1 MKNKKI
7 LLSILL
13 FISCLSFELFFCNSL
28 FLKGKSGYVFS
39 FARLFLYLV
48 LFFIEYK
55 LSNRIIKNR
64 VEYEKEKKKINI
76 IDIFLIICFSVAI
89 IADIV
94 FILLHKTNLM
104 SQGIIIV
111 LLCYIVFLYFFYGKN
126 YKLNILLL
134 CSVCFIYSM
143 VVTPMHAIDE
153 TTHFVSSYNLSK
165 LDYNWSNGYEFD
177 SNLYNI
183 TQYKN
188 YYYNESLFVSY
199 KSDVIDGS
207 KTGYKT
213 YSICKYLYIPSS
225 IGIFVSETLH
235 GTIMDTF
242 YMGRFFNTLFTLLGI
257 GLLLKIIKTKK
268 NAYIAIVTTP
278 YFLLLG
284 STYNVDA
291 LGNLAILL
299 FVAYILNIYRSKDKY
314 ITKKNI
320 LFISILMLLIV
331 LYKGASYFLVFL
343 LLGLIFKKIP
353 KNKRWF
359 IPLYFIPFLLLIYL
373 EMKPEALNTGVVAIT
388 GEPNPTEQLKFLF
401 SSPFIPI
408 KVYGLHF
415 VNCFFT
421 AGYYEGL
428 LGTHFYPFCSTYFTL
443 FYIVYLLYMGFSSDD
458 ESYKPKTRLFIVL
471 VSLLLFFFT
480 STGLYLGY
488 TGVGRIG
495 IEGYQAR
502 YMYPIFFLLLLV
514 INNKRI
520 IVLKDKNYDIINYGL
535 VLFLNM
541 AFIFI
546 IVFAN
551 AYEYWL

>member
-1 MKNKKI
+1 MKKKKI

-13 FISCLSFELFFCNSL
+13 LISCLSFEFLFCNSL

-39 FARLFLYLV
+39 FARLFLYLL

-55 LSNRIIKNR
+55 TSNRIINNR
-64 VEYEKEKKKINI
+64 LKYEKEKKKINA

-89 IADIV
+89 IADIL
-94 FILLHKTNLM
+94 FIVLGKTNLM
-104 SQGIIIV
+104 SQAIV
-111 LLCYIVFLYFFYGKN
+111 ITLLCYIVFLFFFYGKS
-126 YKLNILLL
+126 YKLNIVLL

-143 VVTPMHAIDE
+143 VLTPQHAIDE

-165 LDYNWSNGYEFD
+165 LDYNWSNGYELD
-177 SNLYNI
+177 SNLYKI

-188 YYYNESLFVSY
+188 YIYNESLFIHY
-199 KSDVIDGS
+199 DKDVIDG
-207 KTGYKT
+207 KTTNYKP

-225 IGIFVSETLH
+225 IGIMVSELLH

-242 YMGRFFNTLFTLLGI
+242 YMGRFFNSLVTILGI
-257 GLLLKIIKTKK
+257 ALLLKITNKKK
-268 NAYIAIVTTP
+268 NVYIAIVTTP

-291 LGNLAILL
+291 LGNLAILI
-299 FVAYILNIYRSKDKY
+299 FVSYILNLYRSEDKY
-314 ITKKNI
+314 LTKKNV
-320 LFISILMLLIV
+320 LFIAILMLLIV
-331 LYKGASYFLVFL
+331 FYKGASYFL
-343 LLGLIFKKIP
+343 I
-353 KNKRWF
+353 
-359 IPLYFIPFLLLIYL
+359 FLLLILLYKKVPKNKKWYIPLFLLPFLILTYL
-373 EMKPEALNTGVVAIT
+373 EMKPEALNTGVTAIT

-401 SSPFIPI
+401 SSPIIFV

-428 LGTHFYPFCSTYFTL
+428 LGTHFYPFCSSYFTL
-443 FYIVYLLYMGFSSDD
+443 FYIIYLLYMGFSSDD
-458 ESYKPKTRLFIVL
+458 ESYSPKNRIFIIIVA
-471 VSLLLFFFT
+471 LLLFFFT

-488 TGVGRIG
+488 TGVGRIA
-495 IEGYQAR
+495 IEGYQSR
-502 YMYPIFFLLLLV
+502 YMYPIFFLLLLT

-520 IVLKDKNYDIINYGL
+520 EVLKDKNYDIINYGL
-535 VLFLNM
+535 VLFLTM